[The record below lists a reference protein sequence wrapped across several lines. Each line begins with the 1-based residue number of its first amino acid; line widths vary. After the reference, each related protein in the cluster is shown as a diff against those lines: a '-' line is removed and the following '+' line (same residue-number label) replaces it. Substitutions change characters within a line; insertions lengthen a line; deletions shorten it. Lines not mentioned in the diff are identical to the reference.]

1 MEPFL
6 TLFFTLKDL
15 KRLSLFEK
23 WSYSLFVLLISLIL
37 WRLLNFKM
45 SVNRRNRLKHGSNL
59 RLVLLVLWL
68 VCYVCYGQFEDTN
81 DFNNPA
87 VLPLVTQMVY
97 RSLSNSTAALNQELA
112 TRAKFCVKDPYAFL
126 CFACFVSLLLS
137 NV

>member
-1 MEPFL
+1 
-6 TLFFTLKDL
+6 
-15 KRLSLFEK
+15 
-23 WSYSLFVLLISLIL
+23 
-37 WRLLNFKM
+37 M
-45 SVNRRNRLKHGSNL
+45 SVNRLKHGSNL

-126 CFACFVSLLLS
+126 CFVSLLLS
-137 NV
+137 KLSKEVNFGSSQVYLMFDIVTCFCFS